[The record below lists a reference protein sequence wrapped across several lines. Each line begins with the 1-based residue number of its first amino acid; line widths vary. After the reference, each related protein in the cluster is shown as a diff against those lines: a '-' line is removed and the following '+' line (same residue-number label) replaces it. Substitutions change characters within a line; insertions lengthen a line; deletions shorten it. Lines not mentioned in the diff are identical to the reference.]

1 MPFTSG
7 VIHYRWLLS
16 TKSEKLPIEL
26 TLYSRLAINQLD
38 QKWCGILIRSQW
50 LCKALC
56 RL

>member
-7 VIHYRWLLS
+7 VIHYRWLLM
-16 TKSEKLPIEL
+16 TKSEKL
-26 TLYSRLAINQLD
+26 SVDNFRLSVVSNQLD
-38 QKWCGILIRSQW
+38 QKWCGILIRTEW